1 MHVTAGKALEDA
13 ELVRRA
19 RAGSMDALAELYDRY
34 AATVYDAALRLLAS
48 PADAEDVL
56 HDVFVGLT
64 AALDRYEE
72 RGAFG
77 AWVRSIAVRRAL
89 MGLRRA
95 RRHVVG
101 SDPVKDASATDPTRR
116 IAARD
121 AVAALPDSLRA
132 VFVLKEVEGYS
143 HIEIAEQLGITPRA
157 SALRL
162 HRAWKLLRNHLGLP

>member
-1 MHVTAGKALEDA
+1 MHVTAGKALDDA
-13 ELVRRA
+13 ELARRA
-19 RAGSMDALAELYDRY
+19 RAGSMEALAELYGRH
-34 AATVYDAALRLLAS
+34 AGTVYDAALRLLAL

-64 AALDRYEE
+64 AALQRYEE
-72 RGAFG
+72 RGSFA
-77 AWVRSIAVRRAL
+77 AWLRSIAVRRAL
-89 MGLRRA
+89 MGLRQQRQ
-95 RRHVVG
+95 RVVEHTAIEH
-101 SDPVKDASATDPTRR
+101 DSAVDPTRR

-121 AVAALPDSLRA
+121 AIAALPDPLRV

-162 HRAWKLLRNHLGLP
+162 HRAWKLLRNRLGMP